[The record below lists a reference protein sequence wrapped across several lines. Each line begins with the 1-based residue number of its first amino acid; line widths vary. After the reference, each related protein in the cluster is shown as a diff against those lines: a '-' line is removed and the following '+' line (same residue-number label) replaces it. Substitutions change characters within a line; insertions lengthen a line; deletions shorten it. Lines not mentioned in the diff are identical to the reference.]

1 MKNNKKGFTLIE
13 LLAVI
18 VILAIIALITAPII
32 LNVIED
38 ARRDSAKDKAWGV
51 VDAIKLA
58 YAQDQTGSATYT
70 LGTPITFTEGSNPT
84 LGSITIKAS
93 GEMPTAGKGMIRED
107 GSIVV
112 VGLKFGGD
120 TGYTCAT
127 QGSKTTLDSNK
138 MECSKTEADIMT
150 AFPEGTK

>member
-70 LGTPITFTEGSNPT
+70 LGTPIDLKPSTGSPT
-84 LGSITIKAS
+84 LGSVAIKAS
-93 GEMPTAGKGMIRED
+93 GEMPASGQAMIQTD

-112 VGLKFGGD
+112 VGLKFNKD
-120 TGYTCAT
+120 GYTCAT
-127 QGSKTTLDSNK
+127 QKSEDSKDLDSNNMVCLK
-138 MECSKTEADIMT
+138 DAAKIKSSFTD
-150 AFPEGTK
+150 

>member
-38 ARRDSAKDKAWGV
+38 ARRDAAKDKAWGV
-51 VDAIKLA
+51 VDAIKLS
-58 YAQDQTGSATYT
+58 YAQDQTGQATYS
-70 LGTPITFTEGSNPT
+70 LGTSIDLKPASGSPKV
-84 LGSITIKAS
+84 GSIDIKAS
-93 GEMPTAGKGMIRED
+93 GEMPSAGKGMIRED

-112 VGLKFGGD
+112 VGLKFGN
-120 TGYTCAT
+120 YTCAT
-127 QGSKTTLDSNK
+127 QSSKTTLDSNK
-138 MECSKTEADIMT
+138 MECSKTAADIM
-150 AFPEGTK
+150 ADFPAA